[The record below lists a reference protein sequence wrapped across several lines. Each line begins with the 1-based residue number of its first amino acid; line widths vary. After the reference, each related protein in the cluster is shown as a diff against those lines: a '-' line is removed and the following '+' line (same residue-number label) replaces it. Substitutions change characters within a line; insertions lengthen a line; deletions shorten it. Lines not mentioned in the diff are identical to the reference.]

1 MPDHVRSTKEVWL
14 FVSAV
19 VWVATRD
26 AALADSLVGQRG
38 RWWLLAS
45 RAVRDRLGDPEA
57 ALVAAHD
64 ELRGALTSNRLRA
77 RSATGGSVGA
87 IAAAA
92 WAAPILEDD
101 RSGVLVG
108 ATLRRAWDPGM
119 FPPVPRAGAARAQ
132 PRGGWR
138 TWCEG
143 GAVPLFK
150 PADVMRA
157 FPPRGGKVQPN
168 DAQRP
173 RDPNMTERLID
184 IAKERARDGRSLI
197 RVEGTGRIGVA
208 EEMRAILAELPSGVS
223 PSPSLLKKVLSMVHP
238 TG

>member
-45 RAVRDRLGDPEA
+45 RAVRDRLEDPKA

-143 GAVPLFK
+143 GAVPLFT
-150 PADVMRA
+150 PADVMRV
-157 FPPRGGKVQPN
+157 FPP
-168 DAQRP
+168 QRIQAEP
-173 RDPNMTERLID
+173 VPAERLREPTMTQRVLRL
-184 IAKERARDGRSLI
+184 AKERQRTGTTLI
-197 RVEGTGRIGVA
+197 RVGAAGRTGVA
-208 EEMRAILAELPSGVS
+208 AEMQTIQVELPSGMR
-223 PSPSLLKKVLSMVHP
+223 PSRALFMKVFREVYP
-238 TG
+238 NG